1 MGIVYKNGNWWIRVN
16 GDEHPPV
23 HCHVVHPDGE
33 ALLYV
38 SGNTLNR
45 RVPEVVVAQ
54 ALAWLAEHSDTVRT
68 EWEILNKRR

>member
-1 MGIVYKNGNWWIRVN
+1 MGIVYRNGNWWIRVN

-38 SGNTLNR
+38 SGKTINR
-45 RVPEVVVAQ
+45 RVPEAVVSQAQ
-54 ALAWLAEHSDTVRT
+54 AWLTEHSDAVRI
-68 EWEILNKRR
+68 EWEQLNKRS

>member
-1 MGIVYKNGNWWIRVN
+1 MGIVYKSGNWWIRVN

-38 SGNTLNR
+38 SGKTINR
-45 RVPEVVVAQ
+45 RVPEAVVSQAQ
-54 ALAWLAEHSDTVRT
+54 SWLTEHADAVRI
-68 EWEILNKRR
+68 EWEHLNKRS